1 MRPPTHD
8 DPHAIPRNGTDVPW
22 LDTPDSRA
30 GEPGSWDAPPAPEAR
45 QDRRSRRDAPGRPA
59 QRGM

>member
-22 LDTPDSRA
+22 VEIPESGPGA
-30 GEPGSWDAPPAPEAR
+30 PGSWGAPPAPEAR
-45 QDRRSRRDAPGRPA
+45 EDRRSRRSAPEPAA
-59 QRGM
+59 QRGT

>member
-22 LDTPDSRA
+22 VEIPDS
-30 GEPGSWDAPPAPEAR
+30 GPGLPGSWGVPPAPR
-45 QDRRSRRDAPGRPA
+45 DREDPRSRRTTSRTAAQPG
-59 QRGM
+59 M